1 MRYLKTATLAI
12 AMMQMPGAA
21 LAQDD
26 GVLRI
31 AIPSNLN
38 TLDPARTKIGE
49 EYIVNNLVFSA
60 LTEIT
65 AGGEVLPDLA
75 ESWSANESLTEWT
88 FELRGDVT
96 FHDGSSFEAADVKAT
111 IERVMDPETASTA
124 RVNFEIVESIT
135 VVDDDTIRFSLSEPY
150 AGFPDILGDRHVR
163 IVPSELDSELATEPV
178 GTGPFRFVSFEPGN
192 RVTLTRNDDYYI
204 DGQPQLS
211 GVVLQIIPERSA
223 QIAALETGEVHL
235 LWDITP
241 EMVMQNQ
248 GNAKI
253 MIDSIA
259 TSTWDGVIMNASVP
273 PFDDQRVRKAI
284 AMALDKRFLTEVAL
298 FGTGTPTSTMIPPNH
313 PFYNDAL
320 DIPAADPEGAKALLA
335 EAGLGDGFEVTLYVP
350 AGRPTR
356 ERLGVAVAE
365 TLAQID
371 VDVDVQR
378 VPWDRFISEIEG
390 KAGFFTDGFYSRPT
404 LDTSIYPW
412 YHSSGSWNTQ
422 LWHYENAEM
431 DAVLDAARRAGSEE
445 ARAEAYREF
454 QRIAVEQPAGV
465 IPYVMNHANAYSP
478 RVKGFS
484 SHPMMWLDLRD
495 VSLE

>member
-1 MRYLKTATLAI
+1 MLPLPGI
-12 AMMQMPGAA
+12 AF
-21 LAQDD
+21 AQED

-65 AGGEVLPDLA
+65 ADGEVLPDLA
-75 ESWSANESLTEWT
+75 ESWSANETLTEWT
-88 FELRGDVT
+88 FELRDDVT
-96 FHDGSSFEAADVKAT
+96 FHDGSRFDAEDVKAT

-124 RVNFEIVESIT
+124 RVNFAIVESID
-135 VVDDDTIRFSLSEPY
+135 VIDDDTIRFVLNEPY

-163 IVPSELDSELATEPV
+163 IVPSELDSELTTEPV
-178 GTGPFRFVSFEPGN
+178 GTGPFRFVSFQPGN
-192 RVTLTRNDDYYI
+192 RVTLERNDDYYI
-204 DGQPQLS
+204 DGQPKLN
-211 GVVLQIIPERSA
+211 GVVMQIIPERSA

-241 EMVMQNQ
+241 EMVMENE
-248 GNAKI
+248 GNDEI
-253 MIDSIA
+253 IIDSIP
-259 TSTWDGVIMNASVP
+259 TSTWDGVIMNAAVP

-284 AMALDKRFLTEVAL
+284 AMALDKTFLTEVAL
-298 FGTGTPTSTMIPPNH
+298 FGTGTPTNTMIPPNH

-320 DIPAADPEGAKALLA
+320 DIQPADLDGAKELLA
-335 EAGLGDGFEVTLYVP
+335 EAGLGDGFDVTLYVP

-365 TLAQID
+365 SLAQIN
-371 VDVDVQR
+371 VNVEVQR

-412 YHSSGSWNTQ
+412 YHSSGSWNSQ
-422 LWHYENAEM
+422 LWHYENPEM
-431 DAVLDAARRAGSEE
+431 DAVLDAARSARSDEE
-445 ARAEAYREF
+445 RAEAYREF
-454 QRIAVEQPAGV
+454 QRIAVEEPAGV

-478 RVKGFS
+478 RVQDFS
-484 SHPMMWLDLRD
+484 SHPMMWLDLRN
-495 VSLE
+495 VSLK